1 LPSTEILRR
10 DISLAVRVKDR
21 VRLVREVEGL
31 PAGSEGVVFGF
42 LRRPDG
48 EKLTVSFAG
57 GRSLILEPE
66 DVELVEELP
75 EPSD

>member
-1 LPSTEILRR
+1 M
-10 DISLAVRVKDR
+10 VRVNDR

-48 EKLTVSFAG
+48 EQLTVSFA
-57 GRSLILEPE
+57 GRSLILEPD
-66 DVELVEELP
+66 DVVLVEEPAEL
-75 EPSD
+75 D